1 MAKGFSCV
9 AFDCPMGLSGII
21 KNAINGVFI
30 PFTSD
35 KQSVKDLTGVLKQ
48 FSDGKLIFGEDKIK
62 A

>member
-1 MAKGFSCV
+1 
-9 AFDCPMGLSGII
+9 MGLSGII